1 MGDGANR
8 PVDQAL
14 NNPAKLASEHQITLS
29 EQQWRMASP
38 QKDTRQGL
46 AQAQA
51 TGVEGT
57 YGAPAMPPSDSHVT
71 IPRKTS
77 AVPSAD
83 TFKYNPTA
91 PIDTSHPVASTQKSH
106 FNPIPF
112 DPDKRVG
119 GDPWTQLPEHVAR
132 FLGPAVVGIPMTARR
147 WAPELDRTFS
157 FNAPEYAVAKNVSA
171 ATESTFLRS
180 QKRAVPFLRSLKDSY
195 NADPAVQAAE
205 KLPPSARTTAQD
217 QLLERAF
224 NARNAWQAAKNAA
237 SGSNPVYAID
247 FRELAKDPKVHTPS
261 AAAGWSAVTDF
272 EKAQTAL
279 ISERTTNIATQRTA
293 EKAIFDGEIRAAKN
307 GRLKD
312 FGALGAAA
320 VINLAVDEIA
330 PRNDPSWLTVAG
342 DMAAP
347 AVMALE
353 LSGAGKWE
361 PVIKAGVIVG
371 THLAT
376 HFLCDRNTENEKP
389 KPRN

>member
-8 PVDQAL
+8 PVDQVL

-46 AQAQA
+46 AQTQA

-57 YGAPAMPPSDSHVT
+57 YGAPAMPPADSHVT
-71 IPRKTS
+71 MPQKTS
-77 AVPSAD
+77 AVQPPG
-83 TFKYNPTA
+83 TFTYNPT
-91 PIDTSHPVASTQKSH
+91 DTSHPVASTPKTG
-106 FNPIPF
+106 FKPIEF

-132 FLGPAVVGIPMTARR
+132 FLGPAVVGIPMTTRR

-205 KLPPSARTTAQD
+205 KLPVSARTTAQD
-217 QLLERAF
+217 ELLERAF

-237 SGSNPVYAID
+237 SGSNPVHAID
-247 FRELAKDPKVHTPS
+247 FRELAKDPKVHAPT
-261 AAAGWSAVTDF
+261 AAAGWTAVTDF
-272 EKAQTAL
+272 ERAQTAL
-279 ISERTTNIATQRTA
+279 ISERTTNLASQRAA
-293 EKAIFDGEIRAAKN
+293 EKAIFDGEIRAAKM

-312 FGALGAAA
+312 FGALGAAT
-320 VINLAVDEIA
+320 VINFAVDEIA

-376 HFLCDRNTENEKP
+376 HFLFDKNTEDEKP
-389 KPRN
+389 KPRD